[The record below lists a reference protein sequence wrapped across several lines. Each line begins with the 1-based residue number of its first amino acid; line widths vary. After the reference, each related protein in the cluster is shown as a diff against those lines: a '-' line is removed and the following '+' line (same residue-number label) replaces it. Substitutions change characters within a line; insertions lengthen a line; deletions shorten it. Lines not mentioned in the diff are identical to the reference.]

1 MARKS
6 KGIALLLLVILLLVL
21 ISSRQSPRPASLRP
35 ESPQATDDPIPSA
48 TPVPATPE
56 PVEATPEPP
65 PSIYDMLPGASRND
79 WNLRL
84 VNNTYVLSNTFAPDV
99 TPVRNDQYFD
109 SRAADKLEEFLQAA
123 EAAGYSVYIRAAYRP
138 FSTQAYLFNGR
149 ASQIQW
155 GTTMTLLEAEQE
167 ARKVVAYP
175 GTSEH
180 QLGLCADI
188 MDSKDTPMKAEDV
201 ENHPLLVWLK
211 QHCAGGASPSA
222 SDNRLPF
229 RPLCGRPLIS
239 LAYARQLPPGEAHP
253 LSHGASRRD
262 TLRAALPH
270 LPFPGRRSLGPPMAR
285 LRKLHPAFLCRW
297 QRRAAIPPRGEPRGV
312 EINATAPPFCQR
324 PWLSLWESCHG
335 APRRD

>member
-6 KGIALLLLVILLLVL
+6 KGIALLLLVVLLLVL
-21 ISSRQSPRPASLRP
+21 ISSRISPKQALRP
-35 ESPQATDDPIPSA
+35 NTPAETDDPLPA
-48 TPVPATPE
+48 ETELPETPP

-65 PSIYDMLPGASRND
+65 PSIYDVLPGASRND

-99 TPVRNDQYFD
+99 KPVRNDQYFD

-138 FSTQAYLFNGR
+138 FATQAYLFNGR

-155 GTTMTLLEAEQE
+155 GTTMSLADAEKE

-188 MDSKDTPMKAEDV
+188 MDGKDTTMKADAV
-201 ENHPLLVWLK
+201 ENHPLLVWLREHCKEYGFVLRYPKDK
-211 QHCAGGASPSA
+211 QDITGWYEPWHFRYVGEEAAKYMT
-222 SDNRLPF
+222 DNN
-229 RPLCGRPLIS
+229 LCLEEFI
-239 LAYARQLPPGEAHP
+239 
-253 LSHGASRRD
+253 
-262 TLRAALPH
+262 AL
-270 LPFPGRRSLGPPMAR
+270 F
-285 LRKLHPAFLCRW
+285 
-297 QRRAAIPPRGEPRGV
+297 
-312 EINATAPPFCQR
+312 
-324 PWLSLWESCHG
+324 
-335 APRRD
+335 